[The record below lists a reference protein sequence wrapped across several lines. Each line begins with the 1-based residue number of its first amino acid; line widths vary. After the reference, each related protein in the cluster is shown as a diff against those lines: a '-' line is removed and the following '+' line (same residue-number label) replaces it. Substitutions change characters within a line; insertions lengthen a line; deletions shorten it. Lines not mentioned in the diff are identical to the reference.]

1 MEVHMIPA
9 KLRYSVRRL
18 FENSGFEEY
27 QHNRKSGVLNVRA
40 LPTIGHNDRLFKQ
53 RKEHD
58 GIDSAVVIVL
68 DVSGSMFKNKDPLN
82 SKMYHAILA
91 TYALLDTLTKAGVI
105 TSVVTFGCDVSMLK
119 DFNTPYQ
126 RIKPLLER
134 ITAGGGTNDSTALQ
148 YAHGL
153 LLNRQEER
161 RVCFM
166 MTDGIGDSDQCRE
179 QAITGENL
187 GITTIGIGIRADVSY
202 IYKNAVTIEKIE
214 DMGTVAFD
222 KLKLAA

>member
-1 MEVHMIPA
+1 MIPA
-9 KLRYSVRRL
+9 KLRYSVRKL

-27 QHNRKSGVLNVRA
+27 QNNRKSGVLNVRA
-40 LPTIGHNDRLFKQ
+40 LPTMAHNDRLFKR

-58 GIDSAVVIVL
+58 GIDSAVTIVL
-68 DVSGSMFKNKDPLN
+68 DVSGSMFKNHSPLN

-91 TYALLDTLTKAGVI
+91 TYALLDTLSKAGVT
-105 TSVVTFGCDVSMLK
+105 TSVVTFGCEVSLLK
-119 DFNTPYQ
+119 DFNTPHQ

-134 ITAGGGTNDSTALQ
+134 ISAGGGTQDYVALS
-148 YAHGL
+148 YAHSL

-161 RVCFM
+161 KVCFLL
-166 MTDGIGDSDQCRE
+166 TDGIGKADACKE
-179 QAITGENL
+179 QALSGERL
-187 GITTIGIGIRADVSY
+187 GITTIGIGIRSDLTH
-202 IYKNAVTIEKIE
+202 IYKNAVTIDKIE

>member
-1 MEVHMIPA
+1 MIPA
-9 KLRYSVRRL
+9 KLRYSVRKL
-18 FENSGFEEY
+18 FENSGFEEF
-27 QHNRKSGVLNVRA
+27 QHNRKSGTLNIRA
-40 LPTIGHNDRLFKQ
+40 LPTMAHNDRLFKQ
-53 RKEHD
+53 RKAHD

-68 DVSGSMFKNKDPLN
+68 DVSGSMFKVKDPLT

-91 TYALLDTLTKAGVI
+91 TYALLDTLSKAGVS
-105 TSVVTFGCDVSMLK
+105 TSVVTFGCDVSILK

-161 RVCFM
+161 KVCFVL
-166 MTDGIGDSDQCRE
+166 TDGIGEPDQCKE

-187 GITTIGIGIRADVSY
+187 GITTIGVGIRSDLTH
-202 IYKNAVTIEKIE
+202 IYKNAVAIEKIE
-214 DMGTVAFD
+214 DLGTVAFD

>member
-1 MEVHMIPA
+1 MIPA
-9 KLRYSVRRL
+9 KLRYTVRKL

-27 QHNRKSGVLNVRA
+27 QMNRKAGALNVRA

-53 RKEHD
+53 RREHD

-68 DVSGSMFKNKDPLN
+68 DVSGSMFNLKAPLK

-91 TYALLDTLTKAGVI
+91 TYALLDTLSKAGVS
-105 TSVVTFGCDVSMLK
+105 TSVVTFGCDVSLLK

-153 LLNRQEER
+153 LLKRQEER
-161 RVCFM
+161 KVCFVLS
-166 MTDGIGDSDQCRE
+166 DGIGDADQCRE
-179 QAITGENL
+179 QAISGENL
-187 GITTIGIGIRADVSY
+187 GITTIGIGIRSNVSH
-202 IYKNAVTIEKIE
+202 IYKNAVYIEQIE

>member
-1 MEVHMIPA
+1 MIPA
-9 KLRYSVRRL
+9 KLRYTVRKL

-27 QHNRKSGVLNVRA
+27 QLNRRAGALNVRA
-40 LPTIGHNDRLFKQ
+40 LPTMAHNDRLFKQ
-53 RKEHD
+53 RREHD

-68 DVSGSMFKNKDPLN
+68 DVSGSMFNNKSPLT
-82 SKMYHAILA
+82 SKMYHAILT
-91 TYALLDTLTKAGVI
+91 TYALLDTLTKAGVS
-105 TSVVTFGCDVSMLK
+105 TSVVTFGCDVSLLK

-134 ITAGGGTNDSTALQ
+134 ICAGGGTNDSTALQ

-161 RVCFM
+161 KVCFVLS
-166 MTDGIGDSDQCRE
+166 DGIGDFRQCKE
-179 QAITGENL
+179 QAATGENL
-187 GITTIGIGIRADVSY
+187 GITTIGVGICANLTH

-214 DMGTVAFD
+214 DLGTVAFD

>member
-1 MEVHMIPA
+1 MIPA
-9 KLRYSVRRL
+9 KLRYSVRKL

-27 QHNRKSGVLNVRA
+27 QNNRKSGVLNVRA
-40 LPTIGHNDRLFKQ
+40 LPTMAHNDRLFKR

-58 GIDSAVVIVL
+58 GIDSAVTIVL
-68 DVSGSMFKNKDPLN
+68 DVSGSMFKNHSPLN

-91 TYALLDTLTKAGVI
+91 TYALLDTLSKAGVT
-105 TSVVTFGCDVSMLK
+105 TSVVTFGCEVSLLK

-134 ITAGGGTNDSTALQ
+134 ISAGGGTQDYVALS
-148 YAHGL
+148 YAHSL

-161 RVCFM
+161 KVCFLL
-166 MTDGIGDSDQCRE
+166 TDGIGKADACKE
-179 QAITGENL
+179 QALSGERL
-187 GITTIGIGIRADVSY
+187 GITTIGIGIRSDLTH
-202 IYKNAVTIEKIE
+202 IYKNAVTIDKIE

>member
-1 MEVHMIPA
+1 MIPA
-9 KLRYSVRRL
+9 KLRYSVRKL
-18 FENSGFEEY
+18 FENSGFEEF
-27 QHNRKSGVLNVRA
+27 QNNRKSGVLNIRA
-40 LPTIGHNDRLFKQ
+40 LPTMAHNDRLFKQ
-53 RKEHD
+53 RKAHD

-91 TYALLDTLTKAGVI
+91 TYALLDTLTKAGVV
-105 TSVVTFGCDVSMLK
+105 TSVVTFGCDVSMLM

-161 RVCFM
+161 KVCFLLS
-166 MTDGIGDSDQCRE
+166 DGIGDSDQCRE
-179 QAITGENL
+179 QALTGENL
-187 GITTIGIGIRADVSY
+187 GITTIGIGIRSDVSY
-202 IYKNAVTIEKIE
+202 IYKNAVTIDKIE
-214 DMGTVAFD
+214 DLGTVAFD